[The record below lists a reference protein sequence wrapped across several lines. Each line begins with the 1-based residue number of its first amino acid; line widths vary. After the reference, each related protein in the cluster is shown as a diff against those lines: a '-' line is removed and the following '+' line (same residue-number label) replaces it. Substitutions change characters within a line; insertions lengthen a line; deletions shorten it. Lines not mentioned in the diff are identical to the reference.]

1 MQGACVCAT
10 TSGCRCHTEPKKS
23 CTLIARPNQ
32 CCSSPS
38 PLLSRTLPGTCVCT
52 PPSVASVC
60 PRGTKVIACL
70 CSSPSQPHSH
80 ISRVGLA
87 AAAKSHLVC
96 TARVIQLQRPEAG
109 AIVLVPVKSE
119 AAWNA
124 TSPLVVLLCG
134 NAVRTNA
141 GLLRDSWAAPLLS
154 RTLTWNK
161 LSPCCDACRQGHLHN
176 GSICTRHC
184 EATFREKPVRRGA
197 QMQLLSSLARPPQLA
212 RYLFSAPSLAA
223 PTDDPAGAA
232 VLSGRPSSQSYI
244 CGSLCG
250 CCPRQAPQAQAPSAC
265 GSVQLWTPADGG
277 RVDWSASQLSSPWMV

>member
-141 GLLRDSWAAPLLS
+141 DYCVTAGPHLCFHEPSPGTNSHRAAMPAG
-154 RTLTWNK
+154 K
-161 LSPCCDACRQGHLHN
+161 
-176 GSICTRHC
+176 
-184 EATFREKPVRRGA
+184 ATFTTVPYARVTVKPLSERNLCVAGRRCSFC
-197 QMQLLSSLARPPQLA
+197 LL
-212 RYLFSAPSLAA
+212 
-223 PTDDPAGAA
+223 
-232 VLSGRPSSQSYI
+232 
-244 CGSLCG
+244 
-250 CCPRQAPQAQAPSAC
+250 
-265 GSVQLWTPADGG
+265 
-277 RVDWSASQLSSPWMV
+277 